1 MGNINGYVVGFMSE
15 ISNHISEL
23 PESEAIIFGVASIL
37 LMSAIFAFIARI
49 LKQPLIPAYI
59 AAGLIAGPLFLG
71 LITSKGII
79 SAFLEIGIVFLLFI
93 AGLEISIKKIREAN
107 LTKILLIGLFQVTAI
122 FLLIYLTRGFFG
134 LTTIQSVYMGI
145 ILAFSSTMVDI
156 KLLADN
162 NELVTLHGR
171 LTLGILLLQDLV
183 AIIAI
188 ALLTAGELSTIP
200 IILTILKLG
209 LIILI
214 ATLLQRFVL
223 DKLFRTAAKSTE
235 QLFITSLGVLFLFII
250 LSYISDISIAIGAFI
265 AGVSLANS
273 QFKTE
278 LESRISPVKDFF
290 SILFFVA
297 LGMQIFFIGI
307 EEHINLLIFLVLG
320 AIIAKPIIL
329 FILFRIGSYQ
339 ARTSFQTSVTLGQL
353 SEFSLII
360 GILGVSAGIITES
373 LFSTIILATV
383 ITMSLTPYLIG
394 NKDKLYKLFK
404 GPANLLNFLPEKK
417 ITEHKAKG
425 DKTVLLIG
433 SHRIG
438 GAIIKELEKDKKK
451 VVVIDHNPEI
461 IKAITDKKISCIY
474 GDIMTPGILDRIN
487 IKKLKLVIST
497 MPGYEENLKII
508 RKIKKYNTRTKVIVT
523 GTRISETLEL
533 YKKGAD
539 YVITPKVIAGQE
551 LSKMIH
557 AGTKTNLKLA
567 KQKHLAYLK
576 DIHNILY

>member
-1 MGNINGYVVGFMSE
+1 MEYVNGYVVGFMSN
-15 ISNHISEL
+15 ISTHISEL

-71 LITSKGII
+71 LITSQEII

-107 LTKILLIGLFQVTAI
+107 LGKILLIGTVQVAAI
-122 FLLIYLTRGFFG
+122 ILLVYLTKGMFG

-156 KLLADN
+156 KLLSDN

-171 LTLGILLLQDLV
+171 LTLGILLLQDIV

-188 ALLTAGELSTIP
+188 ALLTTGELSTVP
-200 IILTILKLG
+200 VILTIVKLG

-214 ATLLQRFVL
+214 AALLQRFVL

-273 QFKTE
+273 QFKIE

-290 SILFFVA
+290 AILFFVA
-297 LGMQIFFIGI
+297 LGMQILFTGI
-307 EEHINLLIFLVLG
+307 EEHISLLIFLVLG
-320 AIIAKPIIL
+320 ALIIKPIIL

-339 ARTSFQTSVTLGQL
+339 TRTSFQTSVTLGQL

-360 GILGVSAGIITES
+360 GILGISTGMLTES
-373 LFSTIILATV
+373 LFSTVILATV

-394 NKDKLYKLFK
+394 RKDHLYRVFK
-404 GPANLLNFLPEKK
+404 GPASLLKFLPEKK
-417 ITEHKAKG
+417 IEEHKG
-425 DKTVLLIG
+425 EGEKTVLLIG
-433 SHRIG
+433 AHRIG
-438 GAIIKELEKDKKK
+438 CAIIRELDKKEK
-451 VVVIDHNPEI
+451 KLVVVDHNPEI

-474 GDIMTPGILDRIN
+474 GDVMTPGIFDRIN
-487 IKKLKLVIST
+487 IKKLKLVVST
-497 MPGYEENLKII
+497 MPGYEENLRII
-508 RKIKKYNTRTKVIVT
+508 RQIKKRNMRTKVIVT
-523 GTRISETLEL
+523 GTRISETLDL

-557 AGTKTNLKLA
+557 SGSKTNLKSA
-567 KQKHLAYLK
+567 KAKHLAYLK